1 VTLEGVLKLHNFEKK
16 TVDVIIV
23 VSVAGKP
30 VSASES
36 GLVQADPTKLKL
48 TERRGSVRWKIK
60 LEPGENRTL
69 TYKYERYVPSG

>member
-1 VTLEGVLKLHNFEKK
+1 VLKLHNFEKK
-16 TVDVIIV
+16 TVDIIIV
-23 VSVAGKP
+23 ASVPGKP
-30 VSASES
+30 LVASGD

-69 TYKYERYVPSG
+69 TYKYERYVSSG